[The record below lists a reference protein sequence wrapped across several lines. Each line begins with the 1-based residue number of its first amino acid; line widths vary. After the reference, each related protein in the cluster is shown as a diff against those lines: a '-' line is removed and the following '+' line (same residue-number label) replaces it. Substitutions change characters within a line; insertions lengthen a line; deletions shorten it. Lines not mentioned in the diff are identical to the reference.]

1 MRAIATVFRK
11 EMRENL
17 RDRRALFSAFLFV
30 PLMGPILFSILTTV
44 IVERVV
50 GETDES
56 LRLPVIGAEHA
67 PNLLRFMQENGA
79 DVVKMGDDLTAAQA
93 LVRSGREHL
102 VLVIPEEIGAQLESG
117 APAPLD
123 LIEDSSNGKAQRF
136 VSRART
142 LLQAYSHQLGVLR
155 LLARGIDPS
164 ATTALSVRTIDVATP
179 SSRSIVLLGTLTYF
193 VLFSLLLGGLYVAID
208 VTAGE
213 RERGSLEPLLCLPLQ
228 REQLVIGKIAATVL
242 FMLLAL
248 SLT

>member
-1 MRAIATVFRK
+1 MGAIATVFRK
-11 EMRENL
+11 EVRENL

-50 GETDES
+50 GETDEP

-67 PNLLRFMQENGA
+67 PNLMRFMQENGA
-79 DVVKMGDDLTAAQA
+79 DVVTMGDDLTAARA

-102 VLVIPEEIGAQLESG
+102 VLVIPEALGTQLESG

-155 LLARGIDPS
+155 LLARGID
-164 ATTALSVRTIDVATP
+164 
-179 SSRSIVLLGTLTYF
+179 
-193 VLFSLLLGGLYVAID
+193 
-208 VTAGE
+208 
-213 RERGSLEPLLCLPLQ
+213 
-228 REQLVIGKIAATVL
+228 
-242 FMLLAL
+242 
-248 SLT
+248 